1 MMYLKNVVTLKYNRE
16 LCTGCRMCTIV
27 CPHAVFKVSD
37 GKAEITDK
45 NLCME
50 CGACMINCPVNAIS
64 VDKGVGCASAIIMSK
79 LKGLDEISCDC
90 DGPDNRKGGCC
101 C

>member
-1 MMYLKNVVTLKYNRE
+1 
-16 LCTGCRMCTIV
+16 MCETV
-27 CPHAVFKVSD
+27 CPHGVFEIKLS
-37 GKAEITDK
+37 KAEITDK
-45 NLCME
+45 DRCME

-64 VDKGVGCASAIIMSK
+64 VDKGVGCAAAVIMSK

-90 DGPDNRKGGCC
+90 DGKTNDSKKRNCC